1 MKVINVVDK
10 CRNNTQIVG
19 KIGLKILHNYWTT
32 NLVVLSDTLRSMCQT
47 PSKGQTVISVVSVR
61 LSVVPV
67 RLSVKL
73 SLTLSRHQ
81 YITGQWGPYT
91 HWRIQK
97 FWKGRGGT
105 LKQCIVPLSFI
116 ANAHNELYAFYTR
129 KKRLTE
135 KVWCGLP
142 LHHPQPSPPVFE
154 SATRLSVTHTSDIL
168 SLLRKAVPLHSRTY
182 TTSNK
187 SKLQNCWIEYAS
199 NVHINKSHKSLQ
211 YAIVYALRF
220 TLVNAK
226 PSWFEFN
233 IRNSCLE

>member
-81 YITGQWGPYT
+81 YITGQ
-91 HWRIQK
+91 
-97 FWKGRGGT
+97 
-105 LKQCIVPLSFI
+105 
-116 ANAHNELYAFYTR
+116 
-129 KKRLTE
+129 
-135 KVWCGLP
+135 
-142 LHHPQPSPPVFE
+142 
-154 SATRLSVTHTSDIL
+154 
-168 SLLRKAVPLHSRTY
+168 
-182 TTSNK
+182 
-187 SKLQNCWIEYAS
+187 
-199 NVHINKSHKSLQ
+199 
-211 YAIVYALRF
+211 
-220 TLVNAK
+220 
-226 PSWFEFN
+226 
-233 IRNSCLE
+233 